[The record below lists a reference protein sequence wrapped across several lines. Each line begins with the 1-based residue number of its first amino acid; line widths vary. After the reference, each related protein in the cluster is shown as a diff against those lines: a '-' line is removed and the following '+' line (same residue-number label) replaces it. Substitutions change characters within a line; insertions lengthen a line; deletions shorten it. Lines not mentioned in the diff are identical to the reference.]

1 MAKLGRGLWGQRF
14 YFSWK
19 NDTSDEA
26 LLQPPYFMLEAC
38 KPVRDAALAKVAV
51 PGATGKV
58 GGEAVARDG
67 ARHSSLPVLMLDG
80 YWSCWGRAFAKARL
94 QSLDAILARALLAPK
109 LARAIQARAAR
120 RAQRERIQFLN

>member
-1 MAKLGRGLWGQRF
+1 MKPCSNPHILCSRHVSPSGTPLLQRLLCRAQRGRLAAKL
-14 YFSWK
+14 
-19 NDTSDEA
+19 
-26 LLQPPYFMLEAC
+26 
-38 KPVRDAALAKVAV
+38 
-51 PGATGKV
+51 
-58 GGEAVARDG
+58 ARDG

-109 LARAIQARAAR
+109 RARAIQARAAR